1 MLMDFA
7 VTHKD
12 TQLIL
17 LTPLNLGAIEAA
29 AKETKAALPGG
40 DWPEPNFLCIKT
52 MVPAQ
57 RSAMRSQQ
65 APEA

>member
-17 LTPLNLGAIEAA
+17 LTPLNMGAINAA
-29 AKETKAALPGG
+29 AKATKAELLGG
-40 DWPEPNFLCIKT
+40 DWPEPDFLRIKHMT
-52 MVPAQ
+52 PAQ
-57 RSAMRSQQ
+57 RSAMCSQQ
-65 APEA
+65 PPEA